1 MDRRA
6 AVVLDPVPEA
16 PRRARRFLSESLAV
30 WERPDLMER
39 AALALSELVTNAF
52 LHAHG
57 EIEVVAILGDALR
70 VEVRDSGPGQP
81 QPRHYSV
88 LSTTGRG
95 LQLVEQT
102 VDRWGTTPSRE
113 PGADRKSVWFELDA
127 GLEDGADPRGAGAGR
142 DVSRLNPTKQPP
154 ARPARELDWGPVRS
168 ARSAASGPE
177 GPRWARLGSPAACCE
192 AA

>member
-6 AVVLDPVPEA
+6 AVVLDAVPEA
-16 PRRARRFLSESLAV
+16 PRRARRFLSENLAA
-30 WERPDLMER
+30 WERLDLMER

-57 EIEVVAILGDALR
+57 DIEVVAVLGDALR
-70 VEVRDSGPGQP
+70 VEVLDSGPRQP

-88 LSTTGRG
+88 LSATGRG
-95 LQLVEQT
+95 LQLVEKT

-113 PGADRKSVWFELDA
+113 SAGRKSVWFELDA
-127 GLEDGADPRGAGAGR
+127 GVEDEAVRHGSGARR
-142 DVSRLNPTKQPP
+142 DSRRDAPAAARRAHP
-154 ARPARELDWGPVRS
+154 ARRS
-168 ARSAASGPE
+168 ARSRP
-177 GPRWARLGSPAACCE
+177 PVACRE

>member
-6 AVVLDPVPEA
+6 AVVLDAVPEA
-16 PRRARRFLSESLAV
+16 PRRARRFLSENLAA

-57 EIEVVAILGDALR
+57 EIEVVAVLGDALR
-70 VEVRDSGPGQP
+70 VEVRDSGPRQP
-81 QPRHYSV
+81 QTRHYSV
-88 LSTTGRG
+88 LSATGRG

-102 VDRWGTTPSRE
+102 VDRWGTSPSRE
-113 PGADRKSVWFELDA
+113 AGPGRKSVWFELDA
-127 GLEDGADPRGAGAGR
+127 GLEDEAGPQASGARRGGRRSAPTAQPRAH
-142 DVSRLNPTKQPP
+142 
-154 ARPARELDWGPVRS
+154 PAREPAS
-168 ARSAASGPE
+168 ARSRTSAPC
-177 GPRWARLGSPAACCE
+177 RE

>member
-6 AVVLDPVPEA
+6 AVVLDAVPEA
-16 PRRARRFLSESLAV
+16 PRRARRFLSENLAV
-30 WERPDLMER
+30 WERLDLMER

-57 EIEVVAILGDALR
+57 DIEVVAVLGDALR
-70 VEVRDSGPGQP
+70 VEVRDSGPRQP

-88 LSTTGRG
+88 LSATGRG

-113 PGADRKSVWFELDA
+113 GAGRKSVWFELDA
-127 GLEDGADPRGAGAGR
+127 GVEGETVPQGSGARR
-142 DVSRLNPTKQPP
+142 DSRRDAP
-154 ARPARELDWGPVRS
+154 AAARRAHPARELAT
-168 ARSAASGPE
+168 ARSRP
-177 GPRWARLGSPAACCE
+177 PAACRE